1 MQFPLAYP
9 LSVSFKIVALA
20 PQLSVRDANGNLIA
34 YVRQKLFKLKEAITV
49 YSDEGQTQP
58 VFAINADRILDFSAR
73 YHFTQSN
80 GAAVGSIKRDGMR
93 SLWKSHY

>member
-34 YVRQKLFKLKEAITV
+34 YVRQKLFKLKEAVTV

-58 VFAINADRILDFSAR
+58 VFAIKWRGCRVDQARRHALAVEVALPDRRREQRDAA
-73 YHFTQSN
+73 TQ
-80 GAAVGSIKRDGMR
+80 
-93 SLWKSHY
+93 H